1 MLLKFVK
8 YLCKFGFGVDDK
20 IQIRQFGQ
28 QTFSSSITTPNLDG
42 LVL

>member
-20 IQIRQFGQ
+20 IQIRQ
-28 QTFSSSITTPNLDG
+28 NLDNKHF
-42 LVL
+42 LVQLLHQT